1 MELSESERVLLRRVF
16 PDRPEKACEDCGG
29 YHLRACP
36 RVKREVKLGNGNR
49 TEIEYWPRVEWED
62 ADYIVWP
69 EDVWDEEE

>member
-36 RVKREVKLGNGNR
+36 RIKSQGFLGNGNR
-49 TEIEYWPRVEWED
+49 VSVEYWPQWDESFT
-62 ADYIVWP
+62 VWP
-69 EDVWDEEE
+69 EDVWEEDSNE